1 MDENIRQNNDMSEFN
16 AVAGNGDISQKFL
29 ADVYGYSEKDGK
41 PTEKAKPQ
49 EKSAQ
54 HNDLDQFKILL
65 GNEASADALDRLH
78 GRKTSTLPG
87 LEIVGGEKKT
97 ASRK

>member
-1 MDENIRQNNDMSEFN
+1 MDENIRQNNDMSEYKV
-16 AVAGNGDISQKFL
+16 VAGNGDISQKFL

-49 EKSAQ
+49 EKSIG
-54 HNDLDQFKILL
+54 HNDLENAKILL
-65 GNEASADALDRLH
+65 GNETSADALDRMY

-97 ASRK
+97 GSRK